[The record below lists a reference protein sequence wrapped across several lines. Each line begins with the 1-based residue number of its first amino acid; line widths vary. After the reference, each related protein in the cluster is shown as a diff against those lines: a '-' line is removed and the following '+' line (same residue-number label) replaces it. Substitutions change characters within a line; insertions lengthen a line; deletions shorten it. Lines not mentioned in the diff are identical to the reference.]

1 MESLVNALLSNA
13 LVATG
18 LALAP
23 LVLSRFGRSPALV
36 HSLWLVV
43 LLKLVTPPL
52 VQVPLAISST
62 APQVRPPGA
71 VDVASRLTLAAR
83 PDRQELPAHLVQDDS
98 EPTECEWDGTAQ
110 SIEPTVPAGN
120 TELGETGG
128 GSRFAAVAD
137 ETEWPHAQDSHA
149 KNNPAS
155 ITLRNLPRW
164 EVLALA
170 LILAGGLVCWS
181 LAAVRIIGLK
191 CLLRDV
197 QPAPADLQARVSAV
211 ARQLQLRRVPTTWL
225 VPGRI
230 PPMLWTL
237 GGRARLLVPSELWP
251 HLSGSQ
257 QTALI
262 AHELAHLKRKDHWI
276 RWLDLAVAGLYWWH
290 PVVWWARRGLREAEE
305 QCCDAW
311 AVWAT
316 PRGSRS
322 YAAALLAA
330 LEFVSSAPTTGVAA
344 AAAVISGRG
353 HVSFLKRRM
362 RMIVQARTPK
372 ALSWAGRLGV
382 LGLAALILPL
392 APTWAQNQ
400 KADTPKP
407 DGDRDTATAD
417 VKPDGDIHANK
428 ARQQLKGEAE
438 DDDRDELD
446 TPKDVAN
453 RLEHLLKDLG
463 ERLSKDF
470 SPIGDEVAKALDKA
484 AKEVTESLDKEGT
497 TSKDLRQALEKA
509 RDNLR
514 EAFKEGGPVNKQA
527 RDAAEKAR
535 EDMNA
540 ALDKAREEFRQAVRD
555 RAEKARESTREGLL
569 SQSKERDEPPAAE
582 PNAPGNSRDA
592 EQARKEIHQ
601 MEQQLRQAIR
611 RLQAIERRDQRLSRN
626 QRRGSGG
633 PPAPPVSPH
642 PAAPSE
648 APDARPEPPAKSDAP
663 APPAEPR
670 PLRRPDGPP
679 GGRPGTDM
687 RSPGMTGPGAGPG
700 PGPSRVERRLRDL
713 EDKMDR
719 LLKELESLKGEKKDK
734 DKEKKNSEENESS
747 HKARPDSHGRRM
759 TSTRIGS

>member
-1 MESLVNALLSNA
+1 M
-13 LVATG
+13 
-18 LALAP
+18 
-23 LVLSRFGRSPALV
+23 
-36 HSLWLVV
+36 
-43 LLKLVTPPL
+43 
-52 VQVPLAISST
+52 
-62 APQVRPPGA
+62 
-71 VDVASRLTLAAR
+71 
-83 PDRQELPAHLVQDDS
+83 
-98 EPTECEWDGTAQ
+98 
-110 SIEPTVPAGN
+110 
-120 TELGETGG
+120 
-128 GSRFAAVAD
+128 
-137 ETEWPHAQDSHA
+137 
-149 KNNPAS
+149 
-155 ITLRNLPRW
+155 
-164 EVLALA
+164 
-170 LILAGGLVCWS
+170 
-181 LAAVRIIGLK
+181 
-191 CLLRDV
+191 
-197 QPAPADLQARVSAV
+197 
-211 ARQLQLRRVPTTWL
+211 
-225 VPGRI
+225 
-230 PPMLWTL
+230 
-237 GGRARLLVPSELWP
+237 PSELWP

-330 LEFVSSAPTTGVAA
+330 LEFVSGAPTTGVAA

-417 VKPDGDIHANK
+417 VKPGGDIHANK

-446 TPKDVAN
+446 SPKDVADH
-453 RLEHLLKDLG
+453 LDHLLKDLG
-463 ERLSKDF
+463 ERLSKDL
-470 SPIGDEVAKALDKA
+470 SPVGDEVAKALDKA
-484 AKEVTESLDKEGT
+484 AKEVTESLDKEGI

-509 RDNLR
+509 RDKLK
-514 EAFKEGGPVNKQA
+514 EAFKEGGPVNKQG

-540 ALDKAREEFRQAVRD
+540 VLDKGREQFRQAVRD

-633 PPAPPVSPH
+633 PPALTASCRSV
-642 PAAPSE
+642 
-648 APDARPEPPAKSDAP
+648 
-663 APPAEPR
+663 
-670 PLRRPDGPP
+670 
-679 GGRPGTDM
+679 
-687 RSPGMTGPGAGPG
+687 RSPRCS
-700 PGPSRVERRLRDL
+700 SRAPR
-713 EDKMDR
+713 
-719 LLKELESLKGEKKDK
+719 
-734 DKEKKNSEENESS
+734 
-747 HKARPDSHGRRM
+747 
-759 TSTRIGS
+759 

>member
-98 EPTECEWDGTAQ
+98 EPT
-110 SIEPTVPAGN
+110 VPAGN
-120 TELGETGG
+120 TELGKTGG
-128 GSRFAAVAD
+128 GSRLAAAAD
-137 ETEWPHAQDSHA
+137 ETERPHAQDSHA
-149 KNNPAS
+149 ENNPAS

-181 LAAVRIIGLK
+181 LAAVRTIGLK

-251 HLSGSQ
+251 DLSGSQ

-262 AHELAHLKRKDHWI
+262 AHELAHLRRKDHWI

-330 LEFVSSAPTTGVAA
+330 LEFVSGAPTAGVAA

-392 APTWAQNQ
+392 APTWAQ

-417 VKPDGDIHANK
+417 VKPDGGDIHTNK
-428 ARQQLKGEAE
+428 AGQQLKGEAE

-446 TPKDVAN
+446 TPKDAAD

-463 ERLSKDF
+463 ERLSKDL
-470 SPIGDEVAKALDKA
+470 SPVGDEVAKALDKA
-484 AKEVTESLDKEGT
+484 AKEVTESLDKEGAS
-497 TSKDLRQALEKA
+497 SKDLRQALEKA
-509 RDNLR
+509 RDKIQ

-535 EDMNA
+535 EDINA
-540 ALDKAREEFRQAVRD
+540 AVEKAREQFRQAVRD
-555 RAEKARESTREGLL
+555 RAERVRESTREGLL
-569 SQSKERDEPPAAE
+569 SQSKARDEPPAAE
-582 PNAPGNSRDA
+582 PDAPGNFRDA

-601 MEQQLRQAIR
+601 MEQQLRQAMR

-633 PPAPPVSPH
+633 PPAPPASPR
-642 PAAPSE
+642 PDAPPE
-648 APDARPEPPAKSDAP
+648 TPDARPEAPAKPEPP

-670 PLRRPDGPP
+670 RLRRPDGPP
-679 GGRPGTDM
+679 GGRPGTDL
-687 RSPGMTGPGAGPG
+687 RSPGITGPGGGPG
-700 PGPSRVERRLRDL
+700 PGPARVERRLRDL

-719 LLKELESLKGEKKDK
+719 LLEELESLKGEKKDK
-734 DKEKKNSEENESS
+734 DKEKRDSEENESS
-747 HKARPDSHGRRM
+747 HKSRPGTHRQQTTGPRVIS
-759 TSTRIGS
+759 

>member
-52 VQVPLAISST
+52 VQVPLAIAST

-83 PDRQELPAHLVQDDS
+83 PDRQELPAHLAQDDS
-98 EPTECEWDGTAQ
+98 EPTETECEWDGTAQ

-128 GSRFAAVAD
+128 GSRFAAAAD
-137 ETEWPHAQDSHA
+137 ETERPHAQGSHA
-149 KNNPAS
+149 VNNPTS
-155 ITLRNLPRW
+155 ITLRKHPRW

-237 GGRARLLVPSELWP
+237 GGQARLLVPCELWP
-251 HLSGSQ
+251 DLSGSQ

-262 AHELAHLKRKDHWI
+262 AHELAHLRRKDHWI

-330 LEFVSSAPTTGVAA
+330 LEFVSGAPTTGVAA

-353 HVSFLKRRM
+353 HVSYLKRRM

-392 APTWAQNQ
+392 APTWAQ
-400 KADTPKP
+400 KADTPKS
-407 DGDRDTATAD
+407 DAARDTATAD
-417 VKPDGDIHANK
+417 VKPDGGDIHANK
-428 ARQQLKGEAE
+428 AGQQLKGEAE

-446 TPKDVAN
+446 TPKDVADH
-453 RLEHLLKDLG
+453 LEHLLKDLG
-463 ERLSKDF
+463 ERLSKDL
-470 SPIGDEVAKALDKA
+470 SPVGDEVAKALDKA
-484 AKEVTESLDKEGT
+484 AKEVTESLDKEGA
-497 TSKDLRQALEKA
+497 TSKDLRQAIEKA
-509 RDNLR
+509 RDKIQ

-535 EDMNA
+535 EDINA
-540 ALDKAREEFRQAVRD
+540 AVEKAREQFRQAVRD

-582 PNAPGNSRDA
+582 PDAPGNFRDA

-601 MEQQLRQAIR
+601 MEQQLRQAMR

-633 PPAPPVSPH
+633 PPASPASPRPDAPPE
-642 PAAPSE
+642 AA
-648 APDARPEPPAKSDAP
+648 DARPEPPAKSDVP

-679 GGRPGTDM
+679 GGRPGTDV

-700 PGPSRVERRLRDL
+700 PARVERRLRDL

-734 DKEKKNSEENESS
+734 DKTKKDSEENESS
-747 HKARPDSHGRRM
+747 HKARPGTHRQRTTGPRVVS
-759 TSTRIGS
+759 